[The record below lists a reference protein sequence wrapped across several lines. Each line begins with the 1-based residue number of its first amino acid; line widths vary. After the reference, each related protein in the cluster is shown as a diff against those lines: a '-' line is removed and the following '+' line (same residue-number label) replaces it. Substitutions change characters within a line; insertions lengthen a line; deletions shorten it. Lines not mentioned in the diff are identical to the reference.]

1 MTNNKSIFR
10 LTKAELSQM
19 AGIGQEFV
27 QCVQMVQSQ
36 MKTAR
41 VLQQECNR
49 FLGDAAKK
57 RCEIVAKTDHPSF
70 SQWAFNFDFGFPHT
84 LESLATSDPKGES
97 SDRNGLDMVVF
108 AEMMYSIVLW
118 SLTMRVWN
126 FSPRV
131 IRMIKAVSDDALLDA
146 PVPVEALKR
155 MPDICPFF
163 ITCGMSA
170 KFTLSDAARQ
180 RAGFFAFREYEPE
193 LKAEVFT
200 LHVMDTCEKNLS
212 YRFVLDPSKTLREAL
227 TDENPVTPLIDALCE
242 KIPALRSRIFERAQR
257 LRQESEKA
265 AAACLRY
272 VLCLCLTA
280 GEAVDLRRQK
290 TVGWDYLN
298 AQRPECNYGNLMKFQ
313 GQLSLM
319 VYDVPE
325 EDVPRF
331 KEAYGK
337 LLKGGF
343 PVSTV
348 ENFAGQL
355 EPQTPGTQPECVPAA
370 AAVDGRKQIEKL
382 KEQIANLE
390 SELVHCRADLR
401 SAEFQVKE
409 SEKEVRKFVGKLSTA
424 DEAAKAAKNEADIL
438 RVALKVAEKA
448 NLEQQ
453 SEIDRVL
460 ADSLKIGEENK
471 ALKAA
476 RDPDRRRIEALTAV
490 VESLRAEN
498 AKVTAD
504 ADRYRAESK
513 NYLDLYLSTS
523 SEHTVAGNE
532 VVLLRDKLTK
542 TEKQLDKAQE
552 EIAGLSN
559 DQARLTALLKAG
571 ETASEK
577 GVQSIVENSV
587 FKKCFA
593 GEKLTAEEVLTLTET
608 VFSDRVVV
616 LPSAKESAARID
628 NSVADVD
635 DLRKLVFTLV
645 TDYLDVY
652 LSKGDAQARLLFG
665 SRYAAQESDSVMKSS
680 KRMRDRIFSG
690 ITMTQH
696 LKVGFSTRLYFMVD
710 TQNRKVLIGYC
721 GEHLNVASTN

>member
-27 QCVQMVQSQ
+27 QYVQIVQSQ
-36 MKTAR
+36 MKTVM
-41 VLQQECNR
+41 VLLQECNR

-57 RCEIVAKTDHPSF
+57 RCEIVAKTDRPSF
-70 SQWAFNFDFGFPHT
+70 SQWAFNFGFPQT
-84 LESLATSDPKGES
+84 LKSLAASAPKGES
-97 SDRNGLDMVVF
+97 SDCNSQYVVPF
-108 AEMMYSIVLW
+108 TEMLYSIMLW

-131 IRMIKAVSDDALLDA
+131 IRMMKAVSDDALLDA

-155 MPDICPFF
+155 MPDICPFV

-170 KFTLSDAARQ
+170 KFALSDAAGQ
-180 RAGFFAFREYEPE
+180 RVGFFAYREYEPE

-200 LHVMDTCEKNLS
+200 LHVMNTARSLS

-242 KIPALRSRIFERAQR
+242 KIPVLRSRIFERAQR

-265 AAACLRY
+265 AAACLQY

-319 VYDVPE
+319 GYDVPE

-348 ENFAGQL
+348 ETFAGQL
-355 EPQTPGTQPECVPAA
+355 EPQTPGTQLDCVLTA

-382 KEQIANLE
+382 KGQIANLE

-460 ADSLKIGEENK
+460 ADSLKTGEENK

-504 ADRYRAESK
+504 ADRYRADSK

-523 SEHTVAGNE
+523 SEHTAAGNE

-608 VFSDRVVV
+608 IFSDRVVV

-665 SRYAAQESDSVMKSS
+665 NRYAAQESDSVMKSA
-680 KRMRDRIFSG
+680 KRMRDRTFSG

-696 LKVGFSTRLYFMVD
+696 LKIGFSTRLYFTVD